1 MNSLDEYIH
10 TPFASIRRQSIE
22 PTPNEERPIYSMN
35 TGSRIGVVYAIK
47 EGSIHM
53 HCIANGQDYGPFAI
67 IKSDKTIDEQ
77 TKFWAFIDVYG
88 ATEKVRV
95 IQVYGPSTLKS
106 LCRSVIVSRL
116 QSSDQIDKFLF
127 FHKQLQSYLKFL
139 NN

>member
-1 MNSLDEYIH
+1 MNAPTEYIH

-22 PTPNEERPIYSMN
+22 SVPNEDRPIYSTN
-35 TGSRIGVVYAIK
+35 IGSRIGVVYAVK

-53 HCIANGQDYGPFAI
+53 HCILNGQDYGPFAI

-95 IQVYGPSTLKS
+95 VQIYGRKFFKMILFFSSIVLFSEHVEKS
-106 LCRSVIVSRL
+106 LSFSNCL
-116 QSSDQIDKFLF
+116 
-127 FHKQLQSYLKFL
+127 
-139 NN
+139 